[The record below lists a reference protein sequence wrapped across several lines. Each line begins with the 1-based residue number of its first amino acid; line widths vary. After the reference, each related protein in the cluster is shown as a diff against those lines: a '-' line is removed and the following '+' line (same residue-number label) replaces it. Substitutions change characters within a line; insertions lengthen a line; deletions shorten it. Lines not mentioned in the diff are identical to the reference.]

1 MSTEKT
7 KPIIGFVVS
16 LISVIIIFLGSIM
29 FLVLGAPLGGILGIL
44 FVTLIIIFA
53 RRGFLT
59 TDKKAQQIY
68 GGILV
73 VIGLIVVGLI
83 VMIVIGISL
92 ALGLTGII
100 AGFLSVIGGAL
111 ISRGARSIMPSTRSQ
126 KTSPV
131 RSIVSFA
138 WRWLE
143 IPLFGI
149 LGGVSAM
156 TAFFLAAFLFDTATM
171 LFVVAFV
178 VGFLIA
184 SGGVWLSVSKMRPI
198 KPRRVTLGALGVG
211 VGAMLL
217 LALVFSLTI
226 LQPWPSTVAAQQL
239 PTVPAGV
246 NYWNLST
253 GSHIAYLEVPAQGVA
268 KATPFIFVGGGPG
281 DEDVADASETQFFGQ
296 VAQLGYNVYFYDQVG
311 AGLSA
316 RLADPAQYT
325 LARHVADLEAIR
337 AQIGAQQMILLG
349 ISWGGTL
356 VANYIAAYP
365 QNVAK
370 AIFMSP
376 GPINWFEWP
385 NSGSDTYFLNN
396 TAKQQVNQMF
406 SSLSIELWLQLAMIN
421 PKAALSLVSNQEA
434 DAFGNTVGQ
443 LISPGLVY
451 DPSHIP
457 NQWRALNGNGFYDG
471 VFAGNNAAS
480 IHPKVNPR
488 TILSSDST
496 PTLIMTGSANFVSWA
511 PTWQY
516 KTTLPN
522 STLLYFQDA
531 GHDIFLDQPQLCYA
545 SIQAFLLGTSLPIQP
560 WTSSQ
565 PPSTYQGPP

>member
-44 FVTLIIIFA
+44 FVSLIIIFA
-53 RRGFLT
+53 RRGYLT

-68 GGILV
+68 GAILV

-111 ISRGARSIMPSTRSQ
+111 ISRARSIMPSVPSQ

-156 TAFFLAAFLFDTATM
+156 TAFFVAAFLFDTVTM
-171 LFVVAFV
+171 LFAVAFV

-184 SGGVWLSVSKMRPI
+184 SGGVWLSVRKMRPI

-211 VGAMLL
+211 VAAMLL

-246 NYWNLST
+246 NYWDLST
-253 GSHIAYLEVPAQGVA
+253 GSHIAYLEVPAEGVA

-281 DEDVADASETQFFGQ
+281 DEDAADASETQFFGQ
-296 VAQLGYNVYFYDQVG
+296 VAQLGYNVYFYDQIG

-370 AIFMSP
+370 AIFLSP
-376 GPINWFEWP
+376 APINWFEWS
-385 NSGSDTYFLNN
+385 NFGSDTYFLNN

-406 SSLSIELWLQLAMIN
+406 SAPSYELWYQLAIIN

-434 DAFGNTVGQ
+434 DAFDNTFTP
-443 LISPGLVY
+443 LFLPGMVY

-457 NQWRALNGNGFYDG
+457 NQSSLGNGFYDA

>member
-1 MSTEKT
+1 MSTAKT
-7 KPIIGFVVS
+7 KPVIGFVVS
-16 LISVIIIFLGSIM
+16 LISVIIIFLASIL
-29 FLVLGAPLGGILGIL
+29 FLVIGAPLAGIIGIL
-44 FVTLIIIFA
+44 FVSLIMIFA
-53 RRGFLT
+53 RRGYLT
-59 TDKKAQQIY
+59 TNKKAQQIY

-73 VIGLIVVGLI
+73 VIGLIVIGLI
-83 VMIVIGISL
+83 AMIVLGISL

-111 ISRGARSIMPSTRSQ
+111 ISRAQPIMPSTPSQ

-131 RSIVSFA
+131 HSIVSFA

-143 IPLFGI
+143 IPLLGI

-156 TAFFLAAFLFDTATM
+156 TAFFVAAFLFNTATM
-171 LFVVAFV
+171 LFVVAFI

-184 SGGVWLSVSKMRPI
+184 SGGVWLSVRKMRPK
-198 KPRRVTLGALGVG
+198 KPRSVTLGALGVG

-217 LALVFSLTI
+217 LALAFSLTI

-246 NYWNLST
+246 KYWDLST
-253 GSHIAYLEVPAQGVA
+253 GSHIAYLEVPAQGTA

-281 DEDVADASETQFFGQ
+281 DEDAADTTETQFFGQ
-296 VAQLGYNVYFYDQVG
+296 VAQLGYNVYFYDQIG

-356 VANYIAAYP
+356 AANYMAVYP

-376 GPINWFEWP
+376 APINWFEWS
-385 NSGSDTYFLNN
+385 NFGSDTYFLNN
-396 TAKQQVNQMF
+396 TAKQRVNQMF

-421 PKAALSLVSNQEA
+421 PKTALSLVSNQEA

-443 LISPGLVY
+443 LLSPGLVY

-457 NQWRALNGNGFYDG
+457 NQWASLNGNGFYDG

-488 TILSSDST
+488 TTLSSDST
-496 PTLIMTGSANFVSWA
+496 PTLIMTGSVNFVSWT

-531 GHDIFLDQPQLCYA
+531 GHDLFLDQPQLCHA